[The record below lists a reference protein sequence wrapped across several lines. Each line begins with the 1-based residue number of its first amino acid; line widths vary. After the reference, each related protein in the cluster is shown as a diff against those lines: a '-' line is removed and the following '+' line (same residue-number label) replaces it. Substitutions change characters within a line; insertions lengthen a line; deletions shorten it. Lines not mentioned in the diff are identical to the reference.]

1 MRKSIIALA
10 VSAITALSACHE
22 SGPVLPKTASA
33 DSYSHFIVI
42 DSANKMLGSYLN
54 SINYTDNDTDVQSL
68 IVDVHQLRKYIDS
81 IPGSDTISHIKLMFA
96 HTLNYANSSHA
107 GTNAGYNSNALT
119 VIISAYGPNG
129 TYMFYSGNMVLDY
142 TQPCPPICPAG
153 QAGSPLLP
161 EVRK

>member
-1 MRKSIIALA
+1 MKKSLIALA
-10 VSAITALSACHE
+10 ISTIITLSACHE
-22 SGPVLPKTASA
+22 QGPAQPKTTSA
-33 DSYSHFIVI
+33 DSYSHFIVV
-42 DSANKMLGSYLN
+42 DTANKMLNSYLN